1 MLEFTRSRLGTNSFW
16 HLFGLLLLFAIPWD
30 YFSGIPPCFTPL
42 GFNLIISF
50 SRNSL
55 FPNSGF
61 TVLLLSWGT
70 PYNDEISDLIGG
82 YKSDDSYIEGEDE
95 VTVLFCDE
103 IKNNKEDKYNYVRI
117 LKSLSE
123 REKYF

>member
-1 MLEFTRSRLGTNSFW
+1 M
-16 HLFGLLLLFAIPWD
+16 
-30 YFSGIPPCFTPL
+30 GIPPCFTPL

-61 TVLLLSWGT
+61 TVLLLSWRT
-70 PYNDEISDLIGG
+70 PSNDEISDLIGG

-95 VTVLFCDE
+95 VTVLLCDE

-117 LKSLSE
+117 LKSLRE